1 MFVIPLWMLA
11 TESTDIQLL
20 ETVTRQYLQSAK
32 SLVSVNARFMDE
44 REGGGGGIRGGG
56 GGGGRLGGGG
66 ATRVLVL
73 GGGVSRPHVGNY
85 RTTFCSSSICY

>member
-44 REGGGGGIRGGG
+44 RDGGG
-56 GGGGRLGGGG
+56 GGGGAGGAAGCGGGG
-66 ATRVLVL
+66 
-73 GGGVSRPHVGNY
+73 GN
-85 RTTFCSSSICY
+85 RGPRSGRRCE